1 MGFFVVFLLHLLS
14 INVSGLCFAKRKNA
28 HFKLTGQR
36 INDPELVRKETLSFI
51 RGWSDETI
59 SEAVKRTSSENLSRR
74 RIADRWMWPIGGPP
88 LYQGGITLAGD
99 AMHPITPNLGQ
110 GGCCALEDA
119 VVLARAL
126 SKATNVEPM
135 DGRQHEMDKLEQA
148 LEFYTRERRQR
159 MLPIAIR
166 SYAIGNL
173 LQNDNKF
180 FCHARNLLIPK
191 LINAN
196 AYLNHT
202 FYDCGSLD

>member
-1 MGFFVVFLLHLLS
+1 MWVFSLSFSFHLLS
-14 INVSGLCFAKRKNA
+14 INVSGPCFVKCKCLL
-28 HFKLTGQR
+28 KLTGQR
-36 INDPELVRKETLSFI
+36 INDPELVRKETLSYI
-51 RGWSDETI
+51 GGWADEI
-59 SEAVKRTSSENLSRR
+59 IAEAVKRTPSESLSRR

-88 LYQGGITLAGD
+88 FYQGGITLAGD

-126 SKATNVEPM
+126 SKALKVGPM
-135 DGRQHEMDKLEQA
+135 DGPQYEMDKVEQV

-159 MLPIAIR
+159 MLPIGIR
-166 SYAIGNL
+166 SYAIGSL
-173 LQNDNKF
+173 LQIDNNL
-180 FCHARNLLIPK
+180 FCYARNLLIPK
-191 LINAN
+191 IINAD